1 MGFENPTN
9 IEKGI
14 ERMREKDREIERYL
28 RAYLWVFFFIGSDQ
42 LEDLYKNVC

>member
-1 MGFENPTN
+1 MGFDPTN

-14 ERMREKDREIERYL
+14 DRMREKEREIERYL
-28 RAYLWVFFFIGSDQ
+28 RAYLCVFFFIGSDQ